1 MHNEDYDHRSN
12 WPYPALLPYSL
23 KAYPIVQIAKQIG
36 PQRASTWPMAMDPGV
51 AEWRD
56 ATAHLPNAGNQIYIH
71 VPFCPHLCHFCP
83 LYKVKKK
90 TDDKKRLFVEA
101 LIQEIDL
108 YGSVPSVAGKHF
120 NTVYIGGGTG
130 TELTPE
136 QTMRVFRA
144 LRRNFSLTADAEI
157 TMEGTARQMLGPEY
171 LAKSLE
177 YGMNRVSFG
186 VESLDVT
193 LRKRIGRGDK
203 IADYVNVV
211 ELCRKLDPKIV
222 VNAETMAALPEQTLE
237 SVEYDVAE
245 MIRWGLDSADVFYY
259 VMMPG
264 TRLEKLVTS
273 KQRAEP
279 RYGATMLRMRDLV
292 ATLFRKAG
300 YHAVTGEVFSRND
313 RDLFTKTSFGGG
325 GNCLN
330 TVLALGPSSF
340 GNVNGTIYQNVCD
353 LDLYIDQAGQR
364 LFPVHTATRLDLG
377 TAQRRARLLSL
388 LRLEVPDAI
397 FNRYG
402 DRRRIERWRARGLLD
417 PIESGHRLSAR
428 GLLWYNHM
436 QMELLPLRYL
446 IKAAGS
452 MFGAVEHQKESDVA
466 LNVDTQAH
474 EITEMFKSHGRVG
487 LLAYKGFMAARRLPF
502 MERRAVGF
510 TGVVDS

>member
-1 MHNEDYDHRSN
+1 MDNEDYDHRNN

-23 KAYPIVQIAKQIG
+23 KAYPIVQIAEPIG
-36 PQRASTWPMAMDPGV
+36 PQPPSAWPRPMDPAV
-51 AEWRD
+51 AAWRE
-56 ATAHLPNAGNQIYIH
+56 ATAHLPNAGNQIYLH

-83 LYKVKKK
+83 LYKVQKK
-90 TDDKKRLFVEA
+90 TDEKKRRFVEA
-101 LIQEIDL
+101 LIQEIEL
-108 YGSVPSVAGKHF
+108 YGSAPSVAGKPF
-120 NTVYIGGGTG
+120 NTVYVGGGTG
-130 TELTPE
+130 TELSPE
-136 QTMRVFRA
+136 QMKRIMDA
-144 LRRNFSLTADAEI
+144 LRRNFHITPDAEI

-171 LAKSLE
+171 LAKSLD
-177 YGMNRVSFG
+177 YGMNRISFG
-186 VESLDVT
+186 VESLDVQ

-203 IADYVNVV
+203 IPDYVAVV
-211 ELCRKLDPKIV
+211 ELCRKLDPRIV

-237 SVEYDVAE
+237 SVEYDVSE

-279 RYGATMLRMRDLV
+279 RYGKSMLMMRDLV
-292 ATLFRKAG
+292 ASLFRRAG

-325 GNCLN
+325 GNALN
-330 TVLALGPSSF
+330 TVLALGPSAF
-340 GNVNGTIYQNVCD
+340 GNVNGSIYQNVCD
-353 LDLYIDQAGQR
+353 LEQYVEQAGR
-364 LFPVHTATRLDLG
+364 GLLPVHTATRLDLS

-388 LRLEVPDAI
+388 LRLEVPNGI
-397 FNRYG
+397 FTG
-402 DRRRIERWRARGLLD
+402 QADRRRIERWREWGLLD
-417 PIESGHRLSAR
+417 AVEDGYRLSAR

-436 QMELLPLRYL
+436 QMELLPLQYL

-452 MFGAVEHQKESDVA
+452 MFGAVENQKQSDVA
-466 LNVDTQAH
+466 SGIDTQAH
-474 EITEMFKSHGRVG
+474 EITEMFKSHGQLG

-502 MERRAVGF
+502 MDSRAVGF